1 LVYLVVVGDDETR
14 QNGTDVLQLLIDALG
29 LKKQDKNKDINVN
42 IAHGTGRTLVPWH
55 ARRLRGRRR
64 RMVVV
69 AWTKGTLPLKEM
81 ISTLSVYSET

>member
-42 IAHGTGRTLVPWH
+42 IAHGTGRILVPRH

-64 RMVVV
+64 RMVV